1 MIRKQLEILSFVL
14 LSLVVPGSG
23 EGLLSQQYVNQ
34 GTVLPR
40 TSGGGGWGRDWDI
53 LKWEWDQQAS
63 QADFIP

>member
-40 TSGGGGWGRDWDI
+40 TSGGGGWGERLGYI
-53 LKWEWDQQAS
+53 KMGMGSAGFTS
-63 QADFIP
+63 